1 MKQEITVTAHETRTF
16 YDKKNGLTSI
26 VELRIPAEDL
36 DYFSEVLQAQEND
49 RDVRSTL
56 IVRTKADGTAR
67 RLPLTLK
74 NSKMKD
80 FVPVA
85 IFTKYG
91 QSTDNL
97 TQLFDTGWYGG
108 HELLLIVEVIEERDQ
123 NELDFN
129 AEPASVTPTWVLA
142 ELQHDALALE
152 RLIGEGC
159 PHCPDVAAAIDPGYA
174 RAAEAIAGADYQGV
188 CNLLADIG
196 IDHTDWDDPTRTPE
210 QDLVDM
216 RATLLFHWPA
226 VAATLAAEVVAA
238 PILQLDP
245 RQPGEDLPFPI
256 EALV

>member
-1 MKQEITVTAHETRTF
+1 MKREITVTAHETRTF
-16 YDKKNGLTSI
+16 HDKKNGLTST
-26 VELRIPAEDL
+26 VELRIPSDDL

-85 IFTKYG
+85 IFTKFG
-91 QSTDNL
+91 QANDNL

-123 NELDFN
+123 NELDFD
-129 AEPASVTPTWVLA
+129 APLVTPAWVLH

-159 PHCPDVAAAIDPGYA
+159 PHCPDREEELEIPAP
-174 RAAEAIAGADYQGV
+174 
-188 CNLLADIG
+188 L
-196 IDHTDWDDPTRTPE
+196 
-210 QDLVDM
+210 
-216 RATLLFHWPA
+216 TLHLEP
-226 VAATLAAEVVAA
+226 L
-238 PILQLDP
+238 
-245 RQPGEDLPFPI
+245 QPGEDLPFPI
-256 EALV
+256 ETVG